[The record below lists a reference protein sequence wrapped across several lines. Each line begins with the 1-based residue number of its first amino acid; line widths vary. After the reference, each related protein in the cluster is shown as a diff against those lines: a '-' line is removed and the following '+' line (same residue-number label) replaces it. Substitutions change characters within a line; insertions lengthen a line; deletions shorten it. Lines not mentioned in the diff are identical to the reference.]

1 MMMSS
6 RTNSR
11 TFPKSL
17 GRRHQGGI
25 RVVLVGVLLLHGWP
39 TSCWV
44 QSWGGSVVPVA
55 RRRQRQNG
63 RRLGPLWNV
72 PPPPQQ
78 EQGEQQEE
86 SSTNNKA
93 PETLGFDDTD
103 VASKGLVSSL
113 TNLVNSW
120 VNGSRTKNAF
130 TTITSSSNSS
140 STLLD
145 QLSPPPTS
153 PEELLQRIRA
163 DYQEHNYLW
172 TGHIDLPCFE
182 EACRFQDPTLEFV
195 GRLQFVENVQNLQP
209 LVNNLIPA
217 AHDKQSRLFSIQ
229 LHSENDAGGYI
240 QTRWNMVGN
249 FTNLFWKP
257 QLNVVGR
264 TKFWYRRQRQQDDS
278 SPNNKDASSSSYA
291 VYFYDEVWELPA
303 YQALLQLLIPRW

>member
-1 MMMSS
+1 MSS

-11 TFPKSL
+11 TFPKTVS
-17 GRRHQGGI
+17 RRHQGGI
-25 RVVLVGVLLLHGWP
+25 RVVLVGVLLLGWP

-72 PPPPQQ
+72 PQQQQQ
-78 EQGEQQEE
+78 EQQE
-86 SSTNNKA
+86 SASTNNKA

-120 VNGSRTKNAF
+120 VNGRRSSNMAF
-130 TTITSSSNSS
+130 TTTTSSNSS

-145 QLSPPPTS
+145 QLPPPPTS

-209 LVNNLIPA
+209 LVNALIPA

-229 LHSENDAGGYI
+229 LHLENDDAGGYI

-264 TKFWYRRQRQQDDS
+264 TKFWYRRQPPKDDS
-278 SPNNKDASSSSYA
+278 SSNNKDESSYA